1 MTKVSRGAV
10 ERRFDDRCHGA
21 KLRSPPQRAPLCLAK
36 YRLPDPGQFDILA
49 FGPAWWRIGCNSI
62 NYIGA
67 SSSRCSGGA
76 TGFYCPGG
84 YLARRVTQLGDAITS
99 RGGRR
104 QAALFGL
111 SCRRLYRDVGDDRGQ
126 QSAGGQEVEPGLEAS
141 RAVLDPTDDER
152 PDVAAEIADRVD
164 EGDST
169 RGRRPG
175 EEQRRQRPER
185 RLRAV
190 KPDRRH

>member
-1 MTKVSRGAV
+1 M
-10 ERRFDDRCHGA
+10 
-21 KLRSPPQRAPLCLAK
+21 
-36 YRLPDPGQFDILA
+36 QFDQLHRRKLITLL
-49 FGPAWWRIGCNSI
+49 
-62 NYIGA
+62 
-67 SSSRCSGGA
+67 GGA

-84 YLARRVTQLGDAITS
+84 YLARRVTQLGDAIAS

-111 SCRRLYRDVGDDRGQ
+111 SRRRLYRDVDDDRGQ

-169 RGRRPG
+169 RGGRPVRSLKFG
-175 EEQRRQRPER
+175 SGCPSGLR
-185 RLRAV
+185 RLAA
-190 KPDRRH
+190 